1 METLKTYSLGEPGED
16 QVDFSITRMEDI
28 YDRRKGKK
36 DPPHRHDFYTILL
49 VRKAEGKHLI
59 DFNTYPLQGHT
70 ITFIS
75 PGQVHQLKERKRS
88 EGYVLVFTPA
98 FLALNNIPLQF
109 IEDLNLFACYGESP
123 PLRLDPEILELF
135 SEYAEEMLTLT
146 TSDLA
151 YREQAIGALLKL
163 LLIRCNSLCQLSPE
177 DRELQNSGQDTLK
190 KFKGLLNQHFSDWHA
205 AGDYASA
212 LHITP
217 DHLNRV
223 VKSLTGKTAKE
234 HIQSRIVTAAKRLLF
249 FTEQSNKEI
258 SFSLGFNEPA
268 HFSAFFKKCTG
279 MSPSQFK
286 SGK

>member
-1 METLKTYSLGEPGED
+1 METLKTYTLGKPGD
-16 QVDFSITRMEDI
+16 DPAGFSISRMEDI
-28 YDRRKGKK
+28 YDRRMGKK
-36 DPPHRHDFYTILL
+36 DLPHRHDFYTILL
-49 VRKAEGKHLI
+49 VRKAKGQHLI
-59 DFNTYPLQGHT
+59 DFNTYSLKGQT

-75 PGQVHQLKERKRS
+75 PGQVHQLKEQTRS

-123 PLRLDPEILELF
+123 PLALDPEILELF
-135 SEYAEEMLTLT
+135 SQYAEEMLTLF
-146 TSDLA
+146 TSELT

-163 LLIRCNSLCQLSPE
+163 LLIRCNSLCHLNPE

-190 KFKGLLNQHFSDWHA
+190 KFKGLLNQHFSEWHA

-223 VKSLTGKTAKE
+223 VKAVTGKTAKE
-234 HIQSRIVTAAKRLLF
+234 HIQSRLVTAAKRMLF

-258 SFSLGFNEPA
+258 SFALGFNEPA

-279 MSPSQFK
+279 ISPSQFK

>member
-135 SEYAEEMLTLT
+135 SKYAEEMLTLT

>member
-123 PLRLDPEILELF
+123 PLELDQEMLA
-135 SEYAEEMLTLT
+135 SVSTYAEEMITLLD
-146 TSDLA
+146 SELA